1 LKYYDSADYARTISA
16 NVSASSNNQLFVDD
30 SAMKEVMKEAVLQ
43 ALNDS
48 NLATDMRRQADKE
61 EQTIVQ
67 VGNRTVTDAVTTQKK
82 ANGYVFAT

>member
-1 LKYYDSADYARTISA
+1 
-16 NVSASSNNQLFVDD
+16 
-30 SAMKEVMKEAVLQ
+30 MKEVMKEAVLQ